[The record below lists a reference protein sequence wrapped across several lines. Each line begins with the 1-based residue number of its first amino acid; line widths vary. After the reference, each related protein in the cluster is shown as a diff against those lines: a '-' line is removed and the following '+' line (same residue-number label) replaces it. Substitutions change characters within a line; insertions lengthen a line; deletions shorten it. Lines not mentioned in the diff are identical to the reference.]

1 MKILVVDDEFSS
13 LSHFLNKIIGKW
25 DADYRFYKDDEE
37 VILSYVKNN
46 HVDGAFLDI
55 YMPHINGVELAKKL
69 VAINSDI
76 KIVFITGGNL
86 GFDDVDES
94 IKDNVL
100 GFIYKPIDE
109 IKLSNYL
116 LEMENKRREMT
127 IKTFGSFD
135 CFMNGNIV
143 RFSSSKSKELFALL
157 IAFNG
162 KSLTMS
168 QAITYLWPDKDIDRA
183 KILYRDAVWRLRQTL
198 NEINFKCV
206 EFLRALLILD
216 KHNIKCDYYDFLEGD
231 VSLYNNE
238 FLTSYDW
245 SIEFESSLNEIKNK
259 RGGSH

>member
-1 MKILVVDDEFSS
+1 MKVIVVDDEFSS
-13 LSHFLNKIIGKW
+13 ISHFLNKIIGHW
-25 DADYRFYKDDEE
+25 DADYHFFNDDEE
-37 VILSYVKNN
+37 KILSYAKNN
-46 HVDGAFLDI
+46 RIDGAFLDI
-55 YMPHINGVELAKKL
+55 YMPHIDGVSLAKKL
-69 VAINSDI
+69 VKIHSDI

-86 GFDDVDES
+86 GLDDLDEK
-94 IKDNVL
+94 IKDNVI

-109 IKLSNYL
+109 IKLSNFL
-116 LEMENKRREMT
+116 LEIEDKRKEMT
-127 IKTFGSFD
+127 VKTFGSFD

-157 IAFNG
+157 IALNG

-206 EFLRALLILD
+206 EFMRALLILD
-216 KHNIKCDYYDFLEGD
+216 KHNIKCDYYDFLEGNVD
-231 VSLYNNE
+231 LYNNE

-245 SIEFESSLNEIKNK
+245 SIGFESSLNEIKDK
-259 RGGSH
+259 HRK